1 MLRCILIGL
10 FKWSQVGCVS
20 FRCEITQRFLLR
32 IRTLMGRLML
42 LLLLNKE
49 VPLAILVFNR
59 ESRRFKAIIAI
70 IDHVKAARILID
82 VLGVVLLLRCRSSR

>member
-1 MLRCILIGL
+1 MR
-10 FKWSQVGCVS
+10 
-20 FRCEITQRFLLR
+20 
-32 IRTLMGRLML
+32 

-59 ESRRFKAIIAI
+59 ESRRFKAIIDI
-70 IDHVKAARILID
+70 INHVKAARILID